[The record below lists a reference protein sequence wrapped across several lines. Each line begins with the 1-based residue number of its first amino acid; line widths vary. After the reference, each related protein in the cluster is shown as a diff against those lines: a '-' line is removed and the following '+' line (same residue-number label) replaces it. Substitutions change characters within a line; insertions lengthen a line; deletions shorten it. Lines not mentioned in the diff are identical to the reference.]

1 MDTLKIGDIVAR
13 KSYGGDVYFRI
24 TDITGNSGSKKV
36 YVLKGLLFRIEAD
49 SSEEDLIIQDPGKVQ
64 KDMRR
69 SLDSESLNRT
79 VGSTRGYGRFV
90 NLFRGT
96 SGRILHIDSSSEYL
110 DMCMTFYR
118 KSGLRVTG
126 KVLSESEQ
134 PSSIRG
140 FLENSGAD
148 ILIIT
153 GHDGIKKNAANLN
166 SLDSYRNSRYY
177 IQSVKEARKHEPNQD
192 NLCIFAGACQSYFE
206 GIMNAGANFA
216 SSPGRI
222 LIHALDPGKVGDRVA
237 LTDSRKTVTPE
248 KIAELTESGL
258 KGIGGIRTKGHYLV

>member
-24 TDITGNSGSKKV
+24 TDIDEKSSGKKV
-36 YVLKGLLFRIEAD
+36 YVLKGLLYRIEAD
-49 SSEEDLIIQDPGKVQ
+49 SDEEDLVLQNADKVHR
-64 KDMRR
+64 DMQR
-69 SLDSESLNRT
+69 SVDTASLNRI
-79 VGSTRGYGRFV
+79 TRGSQGYFRLF
-90 NLFRGT
+90 NRFRGT

-110 DMCMTFYR
+110 DMCMKFYR
-118 KSGLRVTG
+118 KSGLRATG
-126 KVLSESEQ
+126 KVLPESEQ
-134 PSSIRG
+134 PSMIGDWLAS
-140 FLENSGAD
+140 SKAD

-153 GHDGIKKNAANLN
+153 GHDGLKKNATNLK

-177 IQSVKEARKHEPNQD
+177 IQSVREARKYESNQD
-192 NLCIFAGACQSYFE
+192 NLCIFAGACQSYYE

-237 LTDSRKTVTPE
+237 LTDSRKMVTPE
-248 KIAELTESGL
+248 KIAELTESGM

>member
-13 KSYGGDVYFRI
+13 KSYGGDVYFKI
-24 TDITGNSGSKKV
+24 TDITARSDGKKV
-36 YVLKGLLFRIEAD
+36 YMLRGLLFRIEAD
-49 SSEEDLIIQDPGKVQ
+49 SIEEDLVVQDTGKVQ
-64 KDMRR
+64 RDMQR
-69 SLDSESLNRT
+69 SLDTAGLSRT
-79 VGSTRGYGRFV
+79 GTSKGNYTRLY
-90 NLFRGT
+90 NWFRGT
-96 SGRILHIDSSSEYL
+96 AGRILHIDSSSEYL
-110 DMCMTFYR
+110 DMCLKFYR

-126 KVLSESEQ
+126 KVVPESDQ
-134 PSSIRG
+134 PGRIRG
-140 FLENSGAD
+140 LLTESRAD

-153 GHDGIKKNAANLN
+153 GHDGIKKNASNLN

-177 IQSVKEARKHEPNQD
+177 VQSVKEARRYEPNMD
-192 NLCIFAGACQSYFE
+192 NLCIFAGACQSYYE

-237 LTDSRKTVTPE
+237 LTDSRRAVTQE

-258 KGIGGIRTKGHYLV
+258 RGIGGIRTKGHYIV